1 DTYFEEGVLLS
12 ADPETIDTPE
22 EQPEDDFDAFGATP
36 EPKQQFV
43 AGIPVAEMDDD
54 MEEALIENLYKG
66 SDELEEELAGR
77 VMREA
82 SDLAAAEEEPLP
94 IIVEEKTA
102 TKDFIE
108 TIPAPIIPEP
118 VAPAK
123 S

>member
-1 DTYFEEGVLLS
+1 ILDATNKSGYFSSNREGGLGSDDIYSVLIKDTYFEEGVLLS

-82 SDLAAAEEEPLP
+82 SDLAAAEEE
-94 IIVEEKTA
+94 
-102 TKDFIE
+102 
-108 TIPAPIIPEP
+108 
-118 VAPAK
+118 
-123 S
+123 